1 MNKALFLD
9 RDGIINRDDGY
20 VYRAQDLVWM
30 PDIFELCRAARA
42 ADYQLII
49 VTNQSGIGRGLFSEE
64 DYLKLQDFIHQ
75 RFQEEKASI
84 THTYYCGDAPR
95 LDAEG
100 QTVDSFRRKPNPG
113 MFLEALSDYEI
124 DPANSIMLGD
134 SERDM
139 VAAFRAGI
147 GTRLLLVG
155 SSVRDQEAGHQPAL
169 GAHTHIIDSL
179 YSAMD
184 FLS

>member
-20 VYRAQDLVWM
+20 VHLAQDLVWM
-30 PDIFELCRAARA
+30 PGIFELCRAARA
-42 ADYQLII
+42 DGYQLIV
-49 VTNQSGIGRGLFSEE
+49 VTNQSGIGRGLFSET
-64 DYLKLQDFIHQ
+64 DYLKLQAFIHQ
-75 RFQEEKASI
+75 RFQEENAFI
-84 THTYYCGDAPR
+84 THTYYCGDAPL
-95 LDAEG
+95 LDAER
-100 QTVDSFRRKPNPG
+100 QSVDSFRRKPNPG

-155 SSVRDQEAGHQPAL
+155 SSVRDQEAAHQPAL

-184 FLS
+184 FLP